1 MMHRKSKKTFFKKLN
16 EVKIGNKNDKQKKVM
31 SNLNKFDHSREEVL
45 NFFKYYTKVLLMI
58 VTK

>member
-1 MMHRKSKKTFFKKLN
+1 MHRKSKKTFFKKLN

-45 NFFKYYTKVLLMI
+45 NFLKNYTKVLLMI

>member
-1 MMHRKSKKTFFKKLN
+1 MHRKSKKTFFKKLN

-45 NFFKYYTKVLLMI
+45 NFFKDYTKVFLMI

>member
-1 MMHRKSKKTFFKKLN
+1 MHRKSKKTFFKKLN

>member
-1 MMHRKSKKTFFKKLN
+1 MHRKSKKTFFEKLN

-45 NFFKYYTKVLLMI
+45 NFFKDYTKVLLMI